1 MMRSLT
7 PLAAAVGC
15 ALAIPSASLGAQ
27 DGTRQQGVTI
37 QVLAQQARVYT
48 ALGALMPPSRDV
60 AQVGAELG
68 VPTGVPGL
76 RVRARLLRGTRGDDL
91 ESLDAGIVYWIGPIG
106 VEGAWAQRAS
116 YSPRTGLAHDRMAD
130 FARAGLR
137 AGIDLG
143 VTGFAM
149 HLRANAYVPTRE
161 STVLDDDM
169 EGWDGETGLTY
180 GHPGLPVTA
189 TLGYRIERFRI
200 FGVEQEVSALTF
212 ALGFTLFG
220 R

>member
-1 MMRSLT
+1 MTRACTALS
-7 PLAAAVGC
+7 A
-15 ALAIPSASLGAQ
+15 ALAFALALPGTSLGAQ
-27 DGTRQQGVTI
+27 DVSRRDGVTI

-48 ALGALMPPSRDV
+48 SLGALIPPSRDV
-60 AQVGAELG
+60 ALVGAELG

-76 RVRARLLRGTRGDDL
+76 RVRARMLRGTRGDDL
-91 ESLDAGIVYWIGPIG
+91 ESLDAGIVYWIGPVGI
-106 VEGAWAQRAS
+106 EGAWAQRAS
-116 YSPRTGLAHDRMAD
+116 YSPRTGLAHDRMTD

-137 AGIDLG
+137 AGVDLG
-143 VTGFAM
+143 VSGFAL
-149 HLRANAYVPTRE
+149 HLRAHAYVPTHQPAG
-161 STVLDDDM
+161 LDDDM